1 MSAVHANPFDVL
13 YSFLQF
19 LHFLT
24 VCRLIPCEPDQAR
37 TDKLIFLEFKLGE
50 KSHDYSLLI
59 KTQPDAIRHT
69 HYFCL
74 RYSAR

>member
-1 MSAVHANPFDVL
+1 MRTPLMYFTAF
-13 YSFLQF
+13 YSFYIFSLF
-19 LHFLT
+19 
-24 VCRLIPCEPDQAR
+24 VVLIPCEPDQAR